1 MEVVLL
7 QDVKGQGKKGEI
19 INVNDG
25 YARNFL
31 IKKGLAIEAT
41 NSVKNEY
48 SQKKQAE
55 DRKRA
60 LEKAAAE
67 ELAKDIKGKTFQIKA
82 KVGDNGKMFGSI
94 VAKEIADKLVE
105 SGYNIDKKCINL
117 KDPIKSLGS
126 LNVELKLYQGVT
138 TTIVIEVVS

>member
-19 INVNDG
+19 VKVNDG

-31 IKKGLAIEAT
+31 IKKGLAVEAT

-48 SQKKQAE
+48 NQKKQSE

-60 LEKAAAE
+60 IEKAEAE
-67 ELAKDIKGKTFQIKA
+67 ALAKELKGKTFTIKA

-105 SGYNIDKKCINL
+105 SGYDVDKKCVNL

-126 LNVELKLYQGVT
+126 FDIELKLYQGVT
-138 TTIVIEVVS
+138 TAIILEVIS